1 MLLPEDDPIVL
12 APESDAEPMVL
23 GLDEA
28 PAVLPRL
35 GQGDVLPALEEP
47 MLPVVEPVLDPM
59 LESVPVL
66 APGVVVEPLE
76 EVCACTANEA
86 TASAALAART
96 ASLWVLVMSEVLW
109 LNHVRTKVR
118 PVPAA
123 SQEVSGNR
131 SRERG
136 PWRGAMGR
144 VPTWRRQC
152 ACPVKATRRWAAPQA
167 VARQAADR

>member
-1 MLLPEDDPIVL
+1 MPLEADGVVDEGLELEPMLLSDEEPIVL

-23 GLDEA
+23 LPGLDDA

-35 GQGDVLPALEEP
+35 RQGDVPPVLEEP

-59 LESVPVL
+59 LEPVPVL
-66 APGVVVEPLE
+66 APGVAVEPLE

-109 LNHVRTKVR
+109 LNHVRTRSR
-118 PVPAA
+118 PVLAA
-123 SQEVSGNR
+123 SQEVPGNR
-131 SRERG
+131 SR
-136 PWRGAMGR
+136 PA
-144 VPTWRRQC
+144 
-152 ACPVKATRRWAAPQA
+152 
-167 VARQAADR
+167 

>member
-12 APESDAEPMVL
+12 APESGAEPMAL
-23 GLDEA
+23 
-28 PAVLPRL
+28 LPRL
-35 GQGDVLPALEEP
+35 GQGDVLPMLEEP

-59 LESVPVL
+59 LEPVPVL

-109 LNHVRTKVR
+109 VESRSNK
-118 PVPAA
+118 VPAR
-123 SQEVSGNR
+123 VRGPRKR
-131 SRERG
+131 SPATGRGERG
-136 PWRGAMGR
+136 PWRAARVR
-144 VPTWRRQC
+144 VPAGLRQWV
-152 ACPVKATRRWAAPQA
+152 CPVNRRGGGPAARA
-167 VARQAADR
+167 EARQAVDR